1 MAGPNA
7 EGRQPSA
14 ESLARALEARTR
26 RLAAERLELAE
37 RMEREVADL
46 RTESD
51 ARVNAER
58 DRAERLEAELAEAHA
73 ALAELQR
80 SKTFLVT
87 APVRRVYYR
96 LRGRR

>member
-7 EGRQPSA
+7 EGREPSA
-14 ESLARALEARTR
+14 GSLARALEAKTR

-37 RMEREVADL
+37 RMEREMADL
-46 RTESD
+46 RVGSD
-51 ARVNAER
+51 ARVAAER
-58 DRAERLEAELAEAHA
+58 DRAERLEAELAEARS

-87 APVRRVYYR
+87 APMRRVYYR

>member
-7 EGRQPSA
+7 EGREPSA
-14 ESLARALEARTR
+14 GSLARALEAKTR

-37 RMEREVADL
+37 RVEREIADL
-46 RTESD
+46 RAESD
-51 ARVNAER
+51 ARVKAER

-80 SKTFLVT
+80 SKTFLLT
-87 APVRRVYYR
+87 APMRRVYYR

>member
-7 EGRQPSA
+7 EGREPSA
-14 ESLARALEARTR
+14 GPLARALEAKTR

-37 RMEREVADL
+37 RVEREIADL
-46 RTESD
+46 RAESD
-51 ARVNAER
+51 ARVAAER
-58 DRAERLEAELAEAHA
+58 DRAERLEAELAKAHA

-87 APVRRVYYR
+87 APMRRVYYR

>member
-1 MAGPNA
+1 MAGQNA
-7 EGRQPSA
+7 EGRDAPA
-14 ESLARALEARTR
+14 RSLSRALEARTR

-37 RMEREVADL
+37 RMEREVADV
-46 RTESD
+46 RAESD
-51 ARVNAER
+51 ARVAAER
-58 DRAERLEAELAEAHA
+58 DRAERLEAELADARA

-87 APVRRVYYR
+87 APMRRVYYR

>member
-7 EGRQPSA
+7 EGSEPSA
-14 ESLARALEARTR
+14 GSLARALEAKSR

-37 RMEREVADL
+37 RMEREIADL
-46 RTESD
+46 RAESD
-51 ARVNAER
+51 ALVAAER
-58 DRAERLEAELAEAHA
+58 DRAERLEAELAEAHS

-87 APVRRVYYR
+87 APMRRVYYR

>member
-1 MAGPNA
+1 MPGQNA
-7 EGRQPSA
+7 EGREPSA
-14 ESLARALEARTR
+14 KSLSRALEAKTR

-46 RTESD
+46 RAESD
-51 ARVNAER
+51 ARVTAAR
-58 DRAERLEAELAEAHA
+58 DRVERLEAELADARA

-87 APVRRVYYR
+87 APVRRLYYR

>member
-7 EGRQPSA
+7 EGREPSA
-14 ESLARALEARTR
+14 GSLARALEAKSR

-37 RMEREVADL
+37 RMEREIADL
-46 RTESD
+46 RAESD
-51 ARVNAER
+51 ARVAAER
-58 DRAERLEAELAEAHA
+58 DRVERLEAELAEARS

-87 APVRRVYYR
+87 APMRRVYYR

>member
-1 MAGPNA
+1 MAGQNA
-7 EGRQPSA
+7 EGGEPSA
-14 ESLARALEARTR
+14 RSLSRALEAKTR

-46 RTESD
+46 RAESEK
-51 ARVNAER
+51 RVTAER
-58 DRAERLEAELAEAHA
+58 DRAERLEAELADARA
-73 ALAELQR
+73 ALAELKR

-87 APVRRVYYR
+87 ASMRRVYHR

>member
-1 MAGPNA
+1 MAGHDA
-7 EGRQPSA
+7 EDGPSPR
-14 ESLARALEARTR
+14 SLSRALEAKTR

-46 RTESD
+46 RAECD
-51 ARVNAER
+51 ARVSAER
-58 DRAERLEAELAEAHA
+58 DRAERLEVELAEAQA

-80 SKTFLVT
+80 SKTFVVT
-87 APVRRVYYR
+87 APIRRVYYR

>member
-1 MAGPNA
+1 MAGQNA
-7 EGRQPSA
+7 EHREPSA
-14 ESLARALEARTR
+14 RSLSRALEAKTR

-37 RMEREVADL
+37 RVEREVADL
-46 RTESD
+46 RAESD
-51 ARVNAER
+51 ARVSAER

-87 APVRRVYYR
+87 APLRRAYYR